1 MWAERVAALG
11 VPWFAA
17 AAQCRREPGLAG
29 RPLVLGGPPCS
40 THVGESR
47 PSLLAPQSPKARGS
61 RGVWGVL
68 AVSAEAA
75 AAGVRVGMTLAQAES
90 CCPDLVRRPYDAVH
104 LAQEHERLL
113 AALEAHVAVA
123 PGALGWALFRPPWP
137 SAEER
142 RALAWL
148 LDALAATTGYL
159 AVVGVTEG
167 RGAAEIVARAAVGTR
182 LRAAAGRPSGSPP
195 PWAGTAAPLGAPNAV
210 AWVAPGGAATALAPL
225 PAALLPVSAA
235 MRRRLT
241 LFGLPTIG
249 ALAALPL
256 GAVQAQ
262 FGPEGRLAWLIA
274 HGRDPRPLV
283 PREPPG
289 GPSAAVALDAPCTER
304 ARLLAL
310 AEVLLARAL
319 RAVPAGQGV
328 SSIRLVAE
336 IEPGPGAPATW
347 EQRVV
352 LREPTAAAEAIRFA
366 LAGALLR
373 ATPPGPIVGLRLELH
388 DLGAPTPCQLGL
400 FAPRATAG
408 ALAAAV
414 RTLRARY
421 GALPLRRVVALD
433 PRHRLPERRYA
444 LVEAGPAWSP

>member
-1 MWAERVAALG
+1 
-11 VPWFAA
+11 
-17 AAQCRREPGLAG
+17 
-29 RPLVLGGPPCS
+29 
-40 THVGESR
+40 
-47 PSLLAPQSPKARGS
+47 
-61 RGVWGVL
+61 
-68 AVSAEAA
+68 
-75 AAGVRVGMTLAQAES
+75 
-90 CCPDLVRRPYDAVH
+90 VRRPYDAVY

-148 LDALAATTGYL
+148 LDARAATTGYL
-159 AVVGVTEG
+159 AVVRVTEG
-167 RGAAEIVARAAVGTR
+167 RGAAEIVARAAVGAR
-182 LRAAAGRPSGSPP
+182 LRAAAGRPNGSPP
-195 PWAGTAAPLGAPNAV
+195 PWAGTADPLGTPNAV

-274 HGRDPRPLV
+274 HGRDPRPLM
-283 PREPPG
+283 PREPPEV
-289 GPSAAVALDAPCTER
+289 PSAAVALDAPCTER

-336 IEPGPGAPATW
+336 IESS
-347 EQRVV
+347 
-352 LREPTAAAEAIRFA
+352 
-366 LAGALLR
+366 
-373 ATPPGPIVGLRLELH
+373 
-388 DLGAPTPCQLGL
+388 
-400 FAPRATAG
+400 
-408 ALAAAV
+408 
-414 RTLRARY
+414 RAR
-421 GALPLRRVVALD
+421 RRPGSGEWCWGS
-433 PRHRLPERRYA
+433 PRQQQRRRSASRWRERCCGRRRRGQSSGCGSNYTTWGRA
-444 LVEAGPAWSP
+444 ATRAR

>member
-1 MWAERVAALG
+1 
-11 VPWFAA
+11 
-17 AAQCRREPGLAG
+17 
-29 RPLVLGGPPCS
+29 
-40 THVGESR
+40 
-47 PSLLAPQSPKARGS
+47 
-61 RGVWGVL
+61 VWGVL
-68 AVSAEAA
+68 AVSAEA

-90 CCPDLVRRPYDAVH
+90 CCPDLVRRPYDAVY

-159 AVVGVTEG
+159 AVVRVTEG
-167 RGAAEIVARAAVGTR
+167 RGAAEIVARAAVGAR
-182 LRAAAGRPSGSPP
+182 LRAVAGRPSGSPP
-195 PWAGTAAPLGAPNAV
+195 PWAGTADPLGTPNAV

-241 LFGLPTIG
+241 LFGLPTNG

-274 HGRDPRPLV
+274 HGRDPRPLM

-289 GPSAAVALDAPCTER
+289 VPSAAVALDAPCTER

-336 IEPGPGAPATW
+336 IESSPGAPATW
-347 EQRVV
+347 ERRVV
-352 LREPTAAAEAIRFA
+352 LGEPTAAAAAAIRFA
-366 LAGALLR
+366 LAGTLLR

-388 DLGAPTPCQLGL
+388 DLGARCHEGALERYGHVDGEVGERLRYELDLIRQHGLAGYFLIVWDLMAFARRERIPAQGRGSAANSIVAYVLGL
-400 FAPRATAG
+400 TN
-408 ALAAAV
+408 V
-414 RTLRARY
+414 D
-421 GALPLRRVVALD
+421 PLRHKLFVGRFLNEELATLPDIDIDFSREHRERVLQYV
-433 PRHRLPERRYA
+433 
-444 LVEAGPAWSP
+444 